1 MSTSLEMDF
10 FHVIVVLPILPMQ
23 KSYCEYRLLISI
35 NMKKQNAKENLQE

>member
-23 KSYCEYRLLISI
+23 KSFCERSLLISI
-35 NMKKQNAKENLQE
+35 DVKK